1 MKDSP
6 MTLSSRKFSRRTI
19 LQSAGAVGAV
29 ALTGFPAIVR
39 AQTRE
44 MIVGCAGGHVGWM
57 EKAVLPI
64 FEAKYDCKIIL
75 EGTKSSV
82 NLEKMR
88 SDKEKPFLS
97 VVMMDDP
104 VLILAVEENLIEKL
118 DPSALP
124 NLSAIRPTA
133 IHMDGMWANYQQPW
147 CGIAFN
153 TAATDNVASWETL
166 WDPAY
171 KGKVIIPSLQNTEG
185 LWTLFFAAQLAT
197 GKPLVEA
204 QYEIDAA
211 FEKMKQ
217 LRSNL
222 LTIYT
227 QMPPSFNLLEQ
238 GEASLLAG
246 SFSSMAIPRKLE
258 GAPVD
263 LAAPKEGIG
272 AMPSGIARVLNGPE
286 PELALAFI
294 NEMLGPDL
302 QGAMIKET
310 FALPTNSTVMPGDGV
325 PTNVEAF
332 APDWAAVSTNRKAWI
347 ERFDR
352 EIAI

>member
-1 MKDSP
+1 
-6 MTLSSRKFSRRTI
+6 MTQKTLITRRNAI
-19 LQSAGAVGAV
+19 KLGAGAVAGTLAMPSI
-29 ALTGFPAIVR
+29 LR
-39 AQTRE
+39 AAPRE
-44 MIVGCAGGHVGWM
+44 MVVGCAGGHVGWM
-57 EKAVLPI
+57 EKAVLPL

-88 SDKEKPFLS
+88 SNKDKPYLS

-118 DPSALP
+118 EPGKIA
-124 NLSAIRPTA
+124 NMSAIKGGA
-133 IHMDGMWANYQQPW
+133 VHMDGMWANYQQPW

-153 TAATDNVASWETL
+153 TGAASDVPSWEAL

-185 LWTLFFAAQLAT
+185 LWTLFFAAHLAT
-197 GKPLVEA
+197 GKPLEEA
-204 QYEIDAA
+204 QYDIDAA
-211 FEKMKQ
+211 FGKLAELKD
-217 LRSNL
+217 NL

-227 QMPPSFNLLEQ
+227 KMPPSFNLLEQ

-246 SFSSMAIPRKLE
+246 SFSSIAIPRKLE

-272 AMPSGIARVLNGPE
+272 AMPSGIARVLGGPE
-286 PELALAFI
+286 EELAAAFI

-302 QGAMIKET
+302 QAAMIKET
-310 FALPTNSTVMPGDGV
+310 FALPTNTSVVAGEGV
-325 PTNVEAF
+325 PTDVKAF
-332 APDWAAVSTNRKAWI
+332 SPDWAAVSKNRREWI

-352 EIAI
+352 EIAA

>member
-1 MKDSP
+1 MSGKITITRRNALKLGAAAAG
-6 MTLSSRKFSRRTI
+6 TL
-19 LQSAGAVGAV
+19 
-29 ALTGFPAIVR
+29 ALPAIGR
-39 AQTRE
+39 AQSKE

-57 EKAVLPI
+57 EKAVLPL
-64 FEAKYDCKIIL
+64 FEAKYDCKVIL

-88 SDKEKPFLS
+88 SNKEKPYLS

-104 VLILAVEENLIEKL
+104 VLIQAVEENLIEKL
-118 DPSALP
+118 DPSAIS
-124 NLSAIRPTA
+124 NLSVIKPGAV
-133 IHMDGMWANYQQPW
+133 HMDGMWANYQQPW
-147 CGIAFN
+147 CGVAFN
-153 TAATDNVASWETL
+153 TGSVEEVPSWAAL

-197 GKPLVEA
+197 GKPLAEA

-211 FEKMKQ
+211 FAKLAELK
-217 LRSNL
+217 SNL

-227 QMPPSFNLLEQ
+227 KMPPSFNLLEQ

-246 SFSSMAIPRKLE
+246 SFSSIAIPRKLE

-263 LAAPKEGIG
+263 LAAPKEGVG
-272 AMPSGIARVLNGPE
+272 AMPSGIARVLGGPE
-286 PELALAFI
+286 EEMAMAFI

-302 QGAMIKET
+302 QAAMIKET
-310 FALPTNSTVMPGDGV
+310 FALPTNTGVAAGDGV
-325 PTNVEAF
+325 PTDVPAF
-332 APDWAAVSTNRKAWI
+332 SPDWGAVSKNRRAWI

-352 EIAI
+352 EIAV

>member
-1 MKDSP
+1 MISKTTFTRRSALKIGAAALG
-6 MTLSSRKFSRRTI
+6 TLAT
-19 LQSAGAVGAV
+19 
-29 ALTGFPAIVR
+29 PAIVR
-39 AQTRE
+39 AQTKE

-57 EKAVLPI
+57 EKAVLPL
-64 FEAKYDCKIIL
+64 FEAKYDCKVIL

-88 SDKEKPFLS
+88 SNKDKPYLS

-104 VLILAVEENLIEKL
+104 VLIQAVEEQLIEKL
-118 DPSALP
+118 DPSSIG
-124 NLSAIRPTA
+124 NLGAIKDNA

-147 CGIAFN
+147 CGVAFN
-153 TAATDNVASWETL
+153 TGSVEEVPSWEAL

-185 LWTLFFAAQLAT
+185 LWTFFFAAHLAT
-197 GKPLVEA
+197 GKPLEEA
-204 QYEIDAA
+204 QYDVDAA
-211 FEKMKQ
+211 FAKLAELK
-217 LRSNL
+217 SNL

-227 QMPPSFNLLEQ
+227 KMPPSFNLLEQ

-246 SFSSMAIPRKLE
+246 SFSSIAIPRKLE

-272 AMPSGIARVLNGPE
+272 AMPSGIARVLGGPE
-286 PELALAFI
+286 EELALAFV

-310 FALPTNSTVMPGDGV
+310 FALPTNTSVAAGEGV
-325 PTNVEAF
+325 PTDVKAF
-332 APDWAAVSTNRKAWI
+332 SPDWGAVSKNRRDWI

-352 EIAI
+352 EIAA

>member
-1 MKDSP
+1 MAKSGITKFGGLP
-6 MTLSSRKFSRRTI
+6 SSRRHLLKGAA
-19 LQSAGAVGAV
+19 AGAAV
-29 ALTGFPAIVR
+29 AGFPAIVR
-39 AQTRE
+39 AQSKE

-57 EKAVLPI
+57 EEAVLPL

-88 SDKEKPFLS
+88 SNKDAPYLS

-104 VLILAVEENLIEKL
+104 VLILAVEEQLIEKI
-118 DPSALP
+118 DSAAVP
-124 NLSAIRPTA
+124 NIGAIKPA
-133 IHMDGMWANYQQPW
+133 AVHMDGMWANYQQPW

-153 TAATDNVASWETL
+153 TGGASEVPSWETL

-171 KGKVIIPSLQNTEG
+171 AGKVIIPSLQNTEG
-185 LWTLFFAAQLAT
+185 LWTLFFAAHLAT
-197 GKPLVEA
+197 GKPLEEA
-204 QYEIDAA
+204 QYEIDAG
-211 FEKMKQ
+211 FEKMKEMK
-217 LRSNL
+217 SNL

-238 GEASLLAG
+238 GEATLLAG
-246 SFSSMAIPRKLE
+246 SFSSIAIPRKLE

-263 LAAPKEGIG
+263 LAAPKEGVG
-272 AMPSGIARVLNGPE
+272 AMPSGIARVVDGPE
-286 PELALAFI
+286 PELAMAFI

-302 QGAMIKET
+302 QSAMIQKT
-310 FALPTNSTVMPGDGV
+310 FALPTNTSVEAGDGV
-325 PTNVEAF
+325 PTDVKAF
-332 APDWAAVSTNRKAWI
+332 SPDWAAVSANRKEWI

-352 EIAI
+352 EIAA